1 MYPLEGTGPLG
12 PLLPEHISEFV
23 VGIVLFIIIYI
34 VVRKVVVP
42 RYETMYK
49 QRDDEIRGGIERA
62 EQAQAEAEKAL
73 ATYNQRLANAEDEAA
88 KIRDAAKAT
97 GVQIQAE
104 MRAKAEE
111 DASRIVISARTQ
123 VEAEKVQAIDSL
135 RKDVGAMA
143 TVLAGK
149 ILGETLTDDARVK
162 KTVDSFI
169 TTLSEDST
177 LSEVSEPT

>member
-23 VGIVLFIIIYI
+23 VGIVLFIIVFFFVKKI
-34 VVRKVVVP
+34 VVP
-42 RYETMYK
+42 RFETMYAE
-49 QRDDEIRGGIERA
+49 RADEIRGGIDRA
-62 EQAQAEAEKAL
+62 EQAQAEAQAAL
-73 ATYNQRLANAEDEAA
+73 ADYRERLAHAEDEAA
-88 KIRDAAKAT
+88 QIRDAAKAT
-97 GVQIQAE
+97 GAQIQAE
-104 MRAKAEE
+104 MRTKAEE
-111 DASRIVISARTQ
+111 DAARIVHSARTQ

-135 RKDVGAMA
+135 RKDVGTMA

-149 ILGETLTDDARVK
+149 ILGESLTDDVRVK

-177 LSEVSEPT
+177 LR

>member
-1 MYPLEGTGPLG
+1 MYPLEGTGIFG
-12 PLLPEHISEFV
+12 PLLPEHLSEFV
-23 VGIVLFIIIYI
+23 VGIVLFIVIFL

-42 RYETMYK
+42 RFETMY
-49 QRDDEIRGGIERA
+49 QERDDEIRGGIDRA

-73 ATYNQRLANAEDEAA
+73 AAYKERLTNAEEEAA

-111 DASRIVISARTQ
+111 DASRIVTSARTQ
-123 VEAEKVQAIDSL
+123 VEAEKAQAIDSL
-135 RKDVGAMA
+135 RKDVGTMA

-169 TTLSEDST
+169 TTLSEDSELT
-177 LSEVSEPT
+177 